1 MSRSI
6 DVELL
11 KKQEE
16 ELLNETLSDYDED
29 FRCFNA
35 TPPSEVENVN
45 RKTEDVDPP
54 NANLD
59 AKMLHDQLDLLQS
72 SESSENEDFRCSIR
86 SPSPT
91 RNPLI
96 EMYDC
101 EKLIT
106 IKHSRTNDEDFR
118 CSNRSPSPT
127 QSPLIEMYD
136 REKLITIKHSRTNDD
151 WLSYLWL
158 NHGRDWAVDELPFQ
172 LDPELRCHYGRQLNV
187 RRERDDL
194 AHNTGSCV
202 VGHSKKKNK
211 KKKSK
216 VKALMNGSSGI
227 GVVQTDRL
235 PSFTDKQT
243 NVWIKYLSYIN
254 SRIKEIA
261 GGE

>member
-6 DVELL
+6 DAELL

-29 FRCFNA
+29 FRCYNA
-35 TPPSEVENVN
+35 TPPPEVENVN

-54 NANLD
+54 DTNLD
-59 AKMLHDQLDLLQS
+59 AKMLQDQLDLLQS
-72 SESSENEDFRCSIR
+72 SESSENEDFRCFNR

-91 RNPLI
+91 R
-96 EMYDC
+96 
-101 EKLIT
+101 
-106 IKHSRTNDEDFR
+106 
-118 CSNRSPSPT
+118 
-127 QSPLIEMYD
+127 SPLIKMYD
-136 REKLITIKHSRTNDD
+136 REKLLTVKQSRTNDD

-187 RRERDDL
+187 RRGRDDM

-202 VGHSKKKNK
+202 RNSKKKNK
-211 KKKSK
+211 KKSK
-216 VKALMNGSSGI
+216 GKALMDGSSGI
-227 GVVQTDRL
+227 GFVQIGRL
-235 PSFTDKQT
+235 PPFTDKQT

-254 SRIKEIA
+254 LRIKEIA
-261 GGE
+261 GAE